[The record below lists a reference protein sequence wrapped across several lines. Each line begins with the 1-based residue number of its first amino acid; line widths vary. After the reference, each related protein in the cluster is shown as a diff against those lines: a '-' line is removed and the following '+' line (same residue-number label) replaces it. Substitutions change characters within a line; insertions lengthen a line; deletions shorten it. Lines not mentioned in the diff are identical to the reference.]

1 MKKLLLAIVILIPA
15 VAMANPGAYIQG
27 QVGFSAST
35 PAIGNSGGIGG
46 GYLWGDNAL
55 NYGTEIDAL
64 TYSGKGYQVF
74 ANEKGSGTDVSLLG
88 VIKYTFQS
96 NFVTFAKAG
105 VAISNQTETYRYQ
118 YLGQTSES
126 ATAVLP
132 EAALGIGYQFNP
144 HWEVDLTQDN
154 TFGKV
159 MSDGR
164 NVLARSS
171 LLLGITYH
179 FA

>member
-1 MKKLLLAIVILIPA
+1 MKKLILALMLSIPA
-15 VAMANPGAYIQG
+15 VALANPGAYIQG
-27 QVGFSAST
+27 QIGFTIST

-46 GYLWGDNAL
+46 GYLWGENAF
-55 NYGTEIDAL
+55 NYGAEIDVL
-64 TYSGKGYQVF
+64 TYSGEGFQLF
-74 ANEKGSGTDVSLLG
+74 GNEKGSGTDVSLLG
-88 VIKYTFQS
+88 IVKYTFQS
-96 NFVTFAKAG
+96 GVVTFAKAG
-105 VAISNQTETYRYQ
+105 LAISNQTETYNFPH
-118 YLGQTSES
+118 LDHTSQS

-144 HWEVDLTQDN
+144 HWEVDVTQDN

-159 MSDGR
+159 MSDG

-171 LLLGITYH
+171 LLLGLTYH